1 MRFDFTCFEEFIL
14 VKHTSTKNWIILY
27 TLPSPVRVKRLTL
40 EYSILTQPSQRIDL
54 DLCVTEI
61 YFYYY

>member
-40 EYSILTQPSQRIDL
+40 EYSILTQPSQRRP
-54 DLCVTEI
+54 
-61 YFYYY
+61 